1 MHRPLTFKSF
11 CSALRSDPRK
21 TRANTKNRNLRRNSR
36 LNGVIEH
43 DAQSLGAEYRS
54 RATPSCNSHSGAP
67 GRVCE
72 YWNDIRSCA
81 AEFLNRNYHAALL
94 LAAFLVGLLGLACL
108 WISLVVSPQRFVHRH
123 RLRIGLACG
132 ILLGIADALYCL
144 LTLRKGLNSL
154 GPSGWATWLL
164 MLAGP
169 IIVGT
174 HQFVRLI
181 RPKEA
186 PVEGRSGSFS

>member
-1 MHRPLTFKSF
+1 MT
-11 CSALRSDPRK
+11 
-21 TRANTKNRNLRRNSR
+21 RNLWVRN
-36 LNGVIEH
+36 IEV
-43 DAQSLGAEYRS
+43 ALLLPATLILAPLGAFAS
-54 RATPSCNSHSGAP
+54 IGMAFAVVQQN
-67 GRVCE
+67 
-72 YWNDIRSCA
+72 
-81 AEFLNRNYHAALL
+81 FLTAITMLLIL

-108 WISLVVSPQRFVHRH
+108 SISLVVAPQRFVHRH

-132 ILLGIADALYCL
+132 IVLGIANALYCL

-174 HQFVRLI
+174 HQFVRLM
-181 RPKEA
+181 RQQEA

>member
-1 MHRPLTFKSF
+1 MT
-11 CSALRSDPRK
+11 
-21 TRANTKNRNLRRNSR
+21 RNLWVRN
-36 LNGVIEH
+36 IEV
-43 DAQSLGAEYRS
+43 ALLLPATLILAPLGAFAS
-54 RATPSCNSHSGAP
+54 IGMAFAVVQQN
-67 GRVCE
+67 
-72 YWNDIRSCA
+72 
-81 AEFLNRNYHAALL
+81 FLTAITMLLIL

-108 WISLVVSPQRFVHRH
+108 SISLVVAPQRFVHRH

-132 ILLGIADALYCL
+132 IVLGIANALYCL

-174 HQFVRLI
+174 I
-181 RPKEA
+181 N
-186 PVEGRSGSFS
+186 SSD